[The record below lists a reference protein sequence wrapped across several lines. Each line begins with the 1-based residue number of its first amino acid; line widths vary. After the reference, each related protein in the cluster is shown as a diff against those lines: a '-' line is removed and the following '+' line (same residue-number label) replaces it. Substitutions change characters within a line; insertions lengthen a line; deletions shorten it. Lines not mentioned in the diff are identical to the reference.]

1 LPARCAQQRR
11 RHSVAVSDHSY
22 LRHEGGNEKSC
33 FVPTDPAALGLAHCH
48 PSTLSASPGYS
59 TIATRLLT
67 IPAAYAMG
75 RLTMAHLYAVA
86 FLAGVLSVLFM
97 VSVESDASI
106 TLVEGN
112 SSTTR

>member
-1 LPARCAQQRR
+1 
-11 RHSVAVSDHSY
+11 
-22 LRHEGGNEKSC
+22 
-33 FVPTDPAALGLAHCH
+33 
-48 PSTLSASPGYS
+48 
-59 TIATRLLT
+59 
-67 IPAAYAMG
+67 
-75 RLTMAHLYAVA
+75 MAHLYAVA